1 MNTAHDFRTAHYD
14 WKDGEQVKSR
24 NGERVKSR
32 DNEQVQDA
40 KIQDA
45 KIQDAKIQDAVLN
58 LEEQSGIRTHTVTA
72 VMEDDILHLHGTLD
86 SWQQMIDFCHGAAG
100 LPGIRNLV
108 SHIGTP
114 ESVHTPPADT
124 APFKD
129 KGVCK
134 KADVVIVGAG
144 VTGCAVARTLSKY
157 QLKIVVAEMASDI
170 SEGTTK
176 ANNGMIHSGYDSKPG
191 SLKAQCCVEGN
202 AMYTG
207 WAKELGFPF
216 QRTGS
221 FVCGFNG
228 ADMETIRRLYDNG
241 VANRVPGIEVID
253 GDRARE
259 IEPNLA
265 DGIIGA
271 LWTPSAAYVEPYEVA
286 LALAENAAD
295 NGVEFLLDT
304 KVFDVLT
311 GNGQVT
317 GVVTR
322 DGIIEAGIVI
332 NAAGLYADEV
342 AAMAGDQFFTI
353 HPRRGTLAIFDKE
366 NKGRLH
372 TFAGKAPDHYTKG
385 GGPQETPEGTLLWGP
400 SAKEV
405 PDKEDLGVDQD
416 DLDFILE
423 KGRELTRN
431 ISVDTLITY
440 FSGNR
445 AATFM
450 EDFIIENSRKHK
462 GFIHVAGIQS
472 PGLASS
478 PAIAARVEKL
488 VLEQR
493 PDTVQKK
500 DYNPRRNHK
509 KPFRFC
515 SNEEKKALIQENPAY
530 GTIIC
535 RCENVTEGEILEA
548 IHGRIPAVTVD
559 AVKRRTRAGMG
570 RCQGG
575 FCQSRV
581 VEILA
586 RELGLSPAQVTL
598 KGAGSEILIRSARE
612 STGGEES

>member
-1 MNTAHDFRTAHYD
+1 M
-14 WKDGEQVKSR
+14 KSI
-24 NGERVKSR
+24 EHT
-32 DNEQVQDA
+32 Q
-40 KIQDA
+40 
-45 KIQDAKIQDAVLN
+45 IQDAVLK
-58 LEEQSGIRTHTVTA
+58 LEEQSKITPHTVTA
-72 VMEDDILHLHGTLD
+72 VLEDDILHLYGTLD

-108 SHIGTP
+108 SHIETP
-114 ESVHTPPADT
+114 ESVHTPTVDT
-124 APFKD
+124 AAFKD
-129 KGVCK
+129 KGVYK

-144 VTGCAVARTLSKY
+144 ITGCAVARTLSKY
-157 QLKIVVAEMASDI
+157 RLKIVVAEMASDI

-191 SLKAQCCVEGN
+191 SLKALCCVEGN
-202 AMYTG
+202 AMYTR
-207 WAKELGFPF
+207 WAQELGFPF

-221 FVCGFNG
+221 FVCGFNH
-228 ADMETIRRLYDNG
+228 ADMETIRTLYENG
-241 VANRVPGIEVID
+241 VKNKVPGIEVID

-259 IEPNLA
+259 IEPGLA

-271 LWTPSAAYVEPYEVA
+271 LWTPTAAYVEPYEVA
-286 LALAENAAD
+286 LALAENAVD
-295 NGVEFLLDT
+295 NGVEFLLGT
-304 KVFDVLT
+304 KVLDVLT

-322 DGIIEAGIVI
+322 DGIIEAGTVI
-332 NAAGLYADEV
+332 NAAGLYADEI
-342 AAMAGDQFFTI
+342 AAMADDRFFTI

-366 NKGRLH
+366 NRGRLH
-372 TFAGKAPDHYTKG
+372 TFAGKAPDNYTKG
-385 GGPQETPEGTLLWGP
+385 GGPQATPEGTLLWGP

-405 PDKEDLGVDQD
+405 PDKEDLGVDGD
-416 DLDFILE
+416 DLEFILQ
-423 KGRELTRN
+423 KGQELTRN

-440 FSGNR
+440 FSGSR

-450 EDFIIENSRKHK
+450 EDFIIESSCKIR
-462 GFIHVAGIQS
+462 GLIHVAGIQS

-488 VLEQR
+488 VLEER
-493 PDTVQKK
+493 PDITEKK
-500 DYNPRRNHK
+500 DYNPRRIHK

-530 GTIIC
+530 GIIIC
-535 RCENVTEGEILEA
+535 RCETVTEGEILEA

-581 VEILA
+581 VGILA
-586 RELGLSPAQVTL
+586 RELGISPDQVTL
-598 KGAGSEILIRSARE
+598 KGAGSEILLRPARE
-612 STGGEES
+612 PKRGDGA